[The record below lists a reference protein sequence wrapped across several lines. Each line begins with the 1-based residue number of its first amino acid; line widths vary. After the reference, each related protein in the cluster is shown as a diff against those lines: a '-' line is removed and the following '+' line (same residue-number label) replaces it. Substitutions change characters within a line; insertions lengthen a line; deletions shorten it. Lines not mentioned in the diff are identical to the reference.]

1 MMNTDFI
8 KGVIVPILMPI
19 DKEEEINEK
28 ALRRQTDYVID
39 GGVSGIL
46 LFGSNGEFY
55 ALDPKEQEQALE
67 IVVDQTDGRVPV
79 YAGIGAVTTRQCVR
93 LAQMAYAGGAQGI
106 SLLQP
111 MYISPGEDELFGHYM
126 AVAEAVPDMPVLIY
140 NNPRAGYGIKP
151 ALGIRIAKEAENVV
165 GIKDS
170 GGDITQLCE
179 YIRLSREMDFKVL
192 VGKDTM
198 IMPGL
203 AAGAAGCVATTA
215 NFLPNFVCDI
225 YNRYMEGDFEGARE
239 AQYRLTP
246 IRNALDLAS
255 FPAGTKDIANLMGM
269 AVGAPYLPNKS
280 SFGERL
286 EKMQK
291 ILQQEGI
298 I

>member
-1 MMNTDFI
+1 MDTDFI
-8 KGVIVPILMPI
+8 RGVIVPIIMPI
-19 DKEEEINEK
+19 DSEESINEK
-28 ALRRQTDYVID
+28 TLRRQTDYVID

-55 ALDPKEQEQALE
+55 ALDSAEQEQAME
-67 IVVDQTDGRVPV
+67 IVIDQTAGRVPV
-79 YAGIGAVTTRQCVR
+79 YVGIGAITTRHCVR
-93 LAQMAYAGGAQGI
+93 IAQMAYARGAKGV

-111 MYISPGEDELFGHYM
+111 MYISPSDEELFDHYK
-126 AVAEAVPDMPVLIY
+126 AVADAVPNMPVLIY

-151 ALGIRIAKEAENVV
+151 VLGARLAKEVENIV
-165 GIKDS
+165 GVKESS
-170 GGDITQLCE
+170 GNISILSE
-179 YIRLSREMDFKVL
+179 YVRLTRDLDFKVL
-192 VGKDTM
+192 AGKDTM
-198 IMPGL
+198 IMTSL

-225 YNRYMEGDFEGARE
+225 YNRYMEGDMEGALE

-269 AVGAPYLPNKS
+269 DVGDPYLPNKS
-280 SFGERL
+280 SSGETL
-286 EKMQK
+286 EKMRR
-291 ILQQEGI
+291 ILQNEGI